1 VAGGTVAHVIG
12 RILDV
17 LFPRSCVGCG
27 GRGWPFCLACRAEI
41 AWLDPPGCERCG
53 RPFDRSVDACRDCPP
68 PSLARARAPFLYA
81 GPVRRA
87 LMRLKFS
94 GAMSVATALAAPM
107 AALLEDD
114 PSFVTPNGERN
125 ERGPV
130 LTWVPLGRRRRRA
143 RSFDQAEALARAVG
157 DLSGL
162 PVARLLKRVVE
173 TNPQARRSGE
183 ERRLALQGAFEAV
196 TWAPATVLL
205 VDDVLTSGSTA
216 AACAEALRSAGA
228 RNVTAL
234 TAARSLGG
242 RLPARCYN
250 RPCSGL
256 GLWLP
261 GGVPP
266 GSRCQPQ
273 AKRPT

>member
-1 VAGGTVAHVIG
+1 
-12 RILDV
+12 
-17 LFPRSCVGCG
+17 LFPPTCAGCG
-27 GRGWPFCLACRAEI
+27 RGEWPFCPSCRGEI

-53 RPFDRSVDACRDCPP
+53 RPLDRSTDACRDCPP
-68 PSLARARAPFLYA
+68 APLARARAPFLYA

-94 GAMSVATALAAPM
+94 GAMSVAGALAPSM
-107 AALLEDD
+107 AALLEGD
-114 PSFVTPNGERN
+114 PTCGRSKLESDREGA
-125 ERGPV
+125 V

-143 RSFDQAEALARAVG
+143 RGFDQAEVLARAVG
-157 DLSGL
+157 ALTGL

-183 ERRLALQGAFEAV
+183 DRRVALQGAFEAV
-196 TWAPATVLL
+196 TWVPDTVLL

-228 RNVTAL
+228 RTVTAL

-242 RLPARCYN
+242 PLPARCYN
-250 RPCSGL
+250 RPCSSL